1 MTPTE
6 NSFAPDLVEDNI
18 RLLEQ
23 GLEVL
28 GDMDAGPYGKAEP
41 SVGLSGA
48 GSHFR
53 HLLDFYERFFEGLEA
68 QRIDYDRR
76 QRDPS
81 LEEDPALA
89 RDKIEGVIARL
100 RRLPVRGLSDRGLAP
115 ALLVKADAEGADVH
129 GAPWAGS
136 TVERELQVLMS
147 HTVHHYALIA
157 VALRMNGIDPGPE
170 FGVAPSTLR
179 YWKEQRACAR

>member
-1 MTPTE
+1 MSPLQILI
-6 NSFAPDLVEDNI
+6 DDNV

-23 GLEVL
+23 GLTVL
-28 GDMDAGPYGKAEP
+28 GGMESTLYAKAEP

-53 HLLDFYERFFEGLEA
+53 HMLDFYDRFFEGLLEE
-68 QRIDYDRR
+68 RIDYDRR
-76 QRDPS
+76 ERDPAI
-81 LEEDPALA
+81 EADPAAACEKIQSTIGRLKELA
-89 RDKIEGVIARL
+89 G
-100 RRLPVRGLSDRGLAP
+100 GSWAP
-115 ALLVKADAEGADVH
+115 ALLVKADAEGALKEET
-129 GAPWAGS
+129 PWAGS

-157 VALRMNGIDPGPE
+157 VALRMNAYPVGEE

-179 YWKEQRACAR
+179 YWQEQRACAR

>member
-1 MTPTE
+1 MTPLG
-6 NSFAPDLVEDNI
+6 NLIADNV

-23 GLEVL
+23 GLDVL
-28 GDMDAGPYGKAEP
+28 RDMDAALYARTEP

-53 HLLDFYERFFEGLEA
+53 HLLDFYDRFFEGIEA
-68 QRIDYDRR
+68 ERIDYDRR
-76 QRDPS
+76 ERDAA
-81 LEEDPALA
+81 LEQHPEVA
-89 RDKIEGVIARL
+89 RRKINAVITRL
-100 RRLPVRGLSDRGLAP
+100 RSLAGQELVP
-115 ALLVKADAEGADVH
+115 ALLVKSDAECASPQDE
-129 GAPWAGS
+129 PWAGS

-147 HTVHHYALIA
+147 HSVHHYALIA
-157 VALRMNGIDPGPE
+157 VVLRLNGHIPSEE

>member
-1 MTPTE
+1 MSPLQILI
-6 NSFAPDLVEDNI
+6 DDNV

-23 GLEVL
+23 GLTL
-28 GDMDAGPYGKAEP
+28 LAGVDESLYGKAEP
-41 SVGLSGA
+41 SVALSGP

-53 HLLDFYERFFEGLEA
+53 HLLDFYDRFFEGVEA
-68 QRIDYDRR
+68 ERIDYDKRER
-76 QRDPS
+76 
-81 LEEDPALA
+81 DPALETDPDVA
-89 RDKIEGVIARL
+89 RAKLAAVIDGL
-100 RRLPVRGLSDRGLAP
+100 RTLHERELTP
-115 ALLVKADAEGADVH
+115 ALLVKADAEGQSPQET
-129 GAPWAGS
+129 PWAGS

-157 VALRMNGIDPGPE
+157 VSLRMNGIDPGPE